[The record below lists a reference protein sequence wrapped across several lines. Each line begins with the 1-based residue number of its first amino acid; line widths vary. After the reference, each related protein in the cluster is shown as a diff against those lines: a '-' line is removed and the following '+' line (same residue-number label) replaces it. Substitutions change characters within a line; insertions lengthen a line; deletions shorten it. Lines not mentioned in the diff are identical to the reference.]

1 MPRPIS
7 NPVISVIAL
16 LGHTDTPVDGV
27 EDYCSYL
34 SRALEHLDARMEIFH
49 VSWFDLGWFSA
60 LRQLARECT
69 SWKGQWVVLHFT
81 ALAWSRRGFPFGVLA
96 VLAVLRNRGFRCA
109 IMFHEPYRHGG
120 SRWIDRVRG
129 ICQDW
134 VIRKIYRDAELAIL
148 PDPLPTIGWLPKGE
162 SKAVFIPIGA
172 NLPYPK
178 LNPATNGK
186 VKTVAVFCLSGAVH
200 LAEELKDI
208 SEAIRTATATGV
220 QIRLLFLGRGTAEAK
235 GDIARAF
242 RNVRVEIKNM
252 GLESQETISDALAS
266 ADAMLCVRG
275 RLYLRRGTAIAG
287 IACGLPIVGYAGEA
301 EGTPLSEAGVVL
313 VPYRDG
319 KALGVE
325 LARVLS
331 DAGLRLELQQ
341 KSIRASG
348 KYFSWDVI
356 AEAYVDS
363 LIAAEKIPI
372 EHSDLHS

>member
-1 MPRPIS
+1 MSKTAIS
-7 NPVISVIAL
+7 MIAL

-34 SRALEHLDARMEIFH
+34 ACALERFDARMEVVH
-49 VSWFDLGWFSA
+49 VSWFDIGWFA
-60 LRQLARECT
+60 AMRRLAREST
-69 SWKGQWVVLHFT
+69 SWKRRWVVLQFT
-81 ALAWSRRGFPFGVLA
+81 ALAWSRHGFPFGVLA

-109 IMFHEPYRHGG
+109 VMFHEPYRHGG
-120 SRWIDRVRG
+120 SHWIDRVRG
-129 ICQDW
+129 MCQDW
-134 VIRKIYRDAELAIL
+134 VIRKIYRDAELSIL
-148 PDPLPTIGWLPKGE
+148 PDPLPTIGWLPKAE

-172 NLPYPK
+172 NLPYR
-178 LNPATNGK
+178 NRSPATNGM
-186 VKTVAVFCLSGAVH
+186 VKTVAVFCLSGPFH